1 MSETFVT
8 FMGLGIITTVQ
19 FFIIVGCLDRLEKKI
34 DKLKE
39 HEDGKNNT

>member
-1 MSETFVT
+1 MSEAFVT

-19 FFIIVGCLDRLEKKI
+19 FYIIVGRLDRLEEKI

-39 HEDGKNNT
+39 KQNE

>member
-1 MSETFVT
+1 MSDTFVT
-8 FMGLGIITTVQ
+8 FIEWGIITTVQ
-19 FFIIVGCLDRLEKKI
+19 FFIIVGRLDSLEKKI

>member
-8 FMGLGIITTVQ
+8 FIELGIITTVQ
-19 FFIIVGCLDRLEKKI
+19 FFIIVGRLDRLEEKI

-39 HEDGKNNT
+39 KEAQE